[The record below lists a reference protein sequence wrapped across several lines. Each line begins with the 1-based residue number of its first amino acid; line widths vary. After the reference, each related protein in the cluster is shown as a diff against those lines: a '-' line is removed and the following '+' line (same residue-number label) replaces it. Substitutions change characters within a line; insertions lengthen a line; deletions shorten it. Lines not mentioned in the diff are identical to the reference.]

1 MQLHLFCKGESTMN
15 QIIKDLWEDYRKA
28 VKEYGYGKESKE
40 VLIKI
45 YSLRREN
52 KDAGSS

>member
-1 MQLHLFCKGESTMN
+1 MN